1 MSMKMAQRFLNVSF
15 AVMSEA
21 FPQQQ
26 SKTKRGYQG
35 KMLLPE
41 ILIRQPRTE
50 KDVQQK
56 YKFKIDLA
64 SI

>member
-1 MSMKMAQRFLNVSF
+1 MSMKMAQRFLSVSF
-15 AVMSEA
+15 AAMSEA

-56 YKFKIDLA
+56 QKFKIDLA